1 MLSVLW
7 RGKEP
12 LPVLWGAVKNL
23 CRNYGSWSHNLEFD
37 VVVVGGGHAG
47 TEAAAAASRVGSR
60 VVLITHKLSTIGEMS
75 CNPSFGGIG
84 KGHLMREID
93 ALDGLCAK
101 ICDKSAIQFRILNR
115 SKGPAVWGIRAQID
129 RDMYKKNMQ
138 DVVSST
144 PGLEVMEDSVEDIM
158 LQPSSSCQ
166 RVAGVHLAS
175 GKSLKCKAV
184 VITTGTFLNGKIYIG
199 LESFPAGRRGDA
211 PSIALA
217 SVLDDAGF
225 LLRRLKTGTPPRIDE
240 RTVDF
245 RYLERQFGDKPP
257 IPFSF
262 LNLKHGLQCE
272 RQVPC
277 FLTQTNAATHKI
289 VADNLHLNRH
299 ILEEVTGPRYCPSIE
314 SKVLRFK
321 GRSHQVWLEPEGL

>member
-1 MLSVLW
+1 
-7 RGKEP
+7 
-12 LPVLWGAVKNL
+12 
-23 CRNYGSWSHNLEFD
+23 
-37 VVVVGGGHAG
+37 
-47 TEAAAAASRVGSR
+47 
-60 VVLITHKLSTIGEMS
+60 MS

-101 ICDKSAIQFRILNR
+101 ICDKSAIQFRVLNR

-144 PGLEVMEDSVEDIM
+144 PGLEMMEDSVEDIM

-199 LESFPAGRRGDA
+199 
-211 PSIALA
+211 
-217 SVLDDAGF
+217 
-225 LLRRLKTGTPPRIDE
+225 TPPRIDE

-262 LNLKHGLQCE
+262 LNLKDGFQCE

-299 ILEEVTGPRYCPSIE
+299 ILEEVTGPRSDSVTGIFYCIS
-314 SKVLRFK
+314 L
-321 GRSHQVWLEPEGL
+321 